1 MHAGSTPAFGI
12 AALKSR
18 RLFRDILI
26 PLEMKKETVKL
37 IKKSSRERIPV
48 SSLKGKV
55 VPSKKRKLMEKALKE
70 EEKTLQ
76 R

>member
-1 MHAGSTPAFGI
+1 
-12 AALKSR
+12 
-18 RLFRDILI
+18 
-26 PLEMKKETVKL
+26 MKKEAIKL
-37 IKKSSRERIPV
+37 IKKSSREKIPV

-70 EEKTLQ
+70 EEETLQ

>member
-1 MHAGSTPAFGI
+1 
-12 AALKSR
+12 
-18 RLFRDILI
+18 
-26 PLEMKKETVKL
+26 MKKEIIKL
-37 IKKSSRERIPV
+37 IKKASREKIPV

-55 VPSKKRKLMEKALKE
+55 VLSKKRKLMEKALKE

>member
-1 MHAGSTPAFGI
+1 
-12 AALKSR
+12 
-18 RLFRDILI
+18 
-26 PLEMKKETVKL
+26 MKKETIKL
-37 IKKSSRERIPV
+37 IKKSSREKIPV

-55 VPSKKRKLMEKALKE
+55 VPSMKRKLIEKALKK